1 MSKEVFD
8 ALGQVASYALSVD
21 DSIRGDYKYP
31 TSSGLTHGLMLER
44 ESHQYSVRA
53 PASKRYFGVDY
64 ILRLST
70 EFEEYLQ
77 SEPGE
82 VDAILEANQIVL
94 EENTPENRLKAAANA
109 HVDSVEDEQ
118 IEAVTGHVAEQ
129 MTQVNCQHDWL
140 WTGED
145 NQIWDGIRVTRRIYP
160 YEDGFSVRDFDQ
172 AVIDTIS
179 VGYSVTATI
188 SDQLDLSIDIEEEE
202 PTASGRGFQ

>member
-21 DSIRGDYKYP
+21 DSIRGDYKFP
-31 TSSGLTHGLMLER
+31 TRSGITHGLRLKR
-44 ESHQYSVRA
+44 DSHTYDVRA

-70 EFEEYLQ
+70 EFEDYLQ
-77 SEPGE
+77 SEPDE
-82 VDAILEANQIVL
+82 MDAILEANEIEL
-94 EENTPENRLKAAANA
+94 EEDTPKNRLKAAAKA
-109 HVDSVEDEQ
+109 HVDSVPDEDVQ
-118 IEAVTGHVAEQ
+118 AVTSIVAEQ

-140 WTGED
+140 WTGKD

-160 YEDGFSVRDFDQ
+160 YENDFSVRDFDQ

-179 VGYSVTATI
+179 VGYSTTVTI
-188 SDQLDLSIDIEEEE
+188 SEQLDLSIDIEEEE